1 VKATQFIAT
10 SLVAALSFAAAPLP
24 AAEHL
29 VPSTD
34 VRQQLTDRE
43 ESRSRNVEQ
52 LTEFFQSP
60 AASKAL
66 ANAGMDAAEV
76 SNAVAS
82 LDNDSL
88 ENLAARAADAQN
100 SLSAGALNNQ
110 QLTYIIIALGTA
122 VLILVILAA

>member
-1 VKATQFIAT
+1 MKATQLIAT
-10 SLVAALSFAAAPLP
+10 SLVAALSFAATPLR

-43 ESRSRNVEQ
+43 ESRSRNVAQ

-60 AASKAL
+60 AASQAL
-66 ANAGMDAAEV
+66 AKAGMDAAEV
-76 SNAVAS
+76 SNAVAA

-88 ENLAARAADAQN
+88 ENLAARAADAQSN
-100 SLSAGALNNQ
+100 LSAGALNNQ
-110 QLTYIIIALGTA
+110 QLTYVIIALGTA